1 MVAAQTDDASSR
13 AGSSA
18 GRDRESCSA
27 ARFAV
32 LNRSSLFHA
41 EWSRSSHVFV
51 GTCLSSG
58 KIGEKAPEAGTR
70 PTTATPSVASA
81 AIRESPPNASLMQAS
96 HAL

>member
-1 MVAAQTDDASSR
+1 MVAAQTEEASSL

-18 GRDRESCSA
+18 GKERSSA
-27 ARFAV
+27 ARLAV
-32 LNRSSLFHA
+32 LRMSSLSLFHT

-70 PTTATPSVASA
+70 PTTATPSVALLPS
-81 AIRESPPNASLMQAS
+81 RRS
-96 HAL
+96 